1 MDRSAFVDFYDL
13 RQEEERGCGKDRRK
27 RTKCVEGLVNPQI
40 QRKRLAGSEDN

>member
-13 RQEEERGCGKDRRK
+13 RQEEERGCGTDRK
-27 RTKCVEGLVNPQI
+27 NVQNVLEGLVNPQI